1 MTNWLQELLSELI
14 TPSPCFVAAF
24 SSCKVHCEAFTASP
38 HNTPN
43 IHSRYLY
50 CQIIIFR
57 AEPSPRLFSD
67 EHLKEITAQAPTT
80 EFWKR
85 SNKQRGHGSD
95 RRQKQFDLF
104 EKCQTNVK
112 KRFEETV
119 LQCFSHKLLSFV
131 FWKSFG
137 RLLIPNY
144 TPMGNMFNFA
154 PELDDDAHKFNHP
167 LQNVARKGKYNQNWA
182 HLQIKPTR
190 CSECKTT
197 HISRTW

>member
-1 MTNWLQELLSELI
+1 MTTRAPVAGANNALALS
-14 TPSPCFVAAF
+14 CFVAAF

-67 EHLKEITAQAPTT
+67 EHLKGITAQAPTT

-104 EKCQTNVK
+104 EKCRTNVK

-119 LQCFSHKLLSFV
+119 LQCFSYKLL
-131 FWKSFG
+131 WYALKKKL
-137 RLLIPNY
+137 R
-144 TPMGNMFNFA
+144 
-154 PELDDDAHKFNHP
+154 D
-167 LQNVARKGKYNQNWA
+167 
-182 HLQIKPTR
+182 
-190 CSECKTT
+190 
-197 HISRTW
+197 